1 MDTYTI
7 RYEHSL
13 IYSDS
18 GTPIGYA
25 IVTRV
30 YADADCDPPADRNA
44 GTNHPDSA
52 GGIAD
57 TDSGANL
64 VRRSDGQ
71 RR

>member
-7 RYEHSL
+7 RDEHSP

-52 GGIAD
+52 GGDGYPAG
-57 TDSGANL
+57 GANL
-64 VRRSDGQ
+64 VRQPDGQ
-71 RR
+71 R